1 MSDEIEFDASY
12 FGSRRKGIVGRDA
25 AGLVQVFG
33 LLERNDYGH
42 AKIIPN
48 ATAAMLV
55 PVLREKVCPTVS
67 TMPIHSGHMIC
78 SKNARCFLNW
88 SSNNPN
94 KLSLRLKGSPIKS
107 SS

>member
-12 FGSRRKGIVGRDA
+12 FDSRRKGIVGRDA

-33 LLERNDYGH
+33 LLECNDYGH

-55 PVLREKVCPTVS
+55 PVLREKVWLPLFPLCRY
-67 TMPIHSGHMIC
+67 IQGI
-78 SKNARCFLNW
+78 
-88 SSNNPN
+88 
-94 KLSLRLKGSPIKS
+94 
-107 SS
+107 